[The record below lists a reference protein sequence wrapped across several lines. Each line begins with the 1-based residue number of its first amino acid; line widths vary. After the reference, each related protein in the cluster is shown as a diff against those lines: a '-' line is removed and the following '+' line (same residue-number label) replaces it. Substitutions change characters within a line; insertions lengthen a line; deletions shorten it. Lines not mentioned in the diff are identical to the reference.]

1 MCLKC
6 PFLIPPLNVLKS
18 DEFPVDFSVLS
29 FGNVCVCVCVHT
41 HVCIHSVGSLCNLMD
56 HQAPLSMEFS
66 RQQYLSGL
74 PFSTPGDLPDPGIKP
89 ASLASPALVGRF
101 FSTAPARKP

>member
-1 MCLKC
+1 M
-6 PFLIPPLNVLKS
+6 F
-18 DEFPVDFSVLS
+18 
-29 FGNVCVCVCVHT
+29 VCVCVCVHARVHT
-41 HVCIHSVGSLCNLMD
+41 FSHSVGSLCNLMD
-56 HQAPLSMEFS
+56 HQAPPSMEFS